1 MAQKKAKKALG
12 KKKMKK
18 TKGGL
23 QEGPLA
29 GVASSARIVRPPGM
43 ISPIDLTKP
52 ILPGGG
58 R

>member
-29 GVASSARIVRPPGM
+29 GVASSAHIVRPGM